1 MAGMDAAFLYIE
13 TRTMHMHVVGVL
25 VLDPTESPGGFGIDE
40 VTRVMADRI
49 HLIPPLRRRVLPSPA
64 GIDHPLW
71 IEDPA
76 FDLAAHIRQAAIEG
90 PVGWARLEQF
100 VGEVASK
107 PLDRTRP
114 LWEMWVVDALEDGT
128 VALVTKLHHS
138 LMDGGAAA
146 NLMASIFDLSADA
159 GPVEPAA
166 EPWVPDVVPSTHRQ
180 VASSVSS
187 LVARQRDVP
196 KAVARTFL
204 GLAGTSRTWL
214 SQRAAGTKTPLTA
227 PRTRLNGAITPRRS
241 VSLARVDLDTVRE
254 VRRAFGTTIND
265 VVLAASGTAL
275 RRYLEAR
282 GPLPGRNLIAA
293 VPVSARDGHGDKAI
307 RNRVSNM
314 MVDVPL
320 QPDDPVER
328 LLTVHANSLNSKAL
342 QLAFGTDSLQ
352 ELTGFAAPSVM
363 TTGARLYSG
372 LKLARYHPPVFNLV
386 ISNVPGPPLDL
397 YCAGAKV
404 TGIFPMGPVMEGT
417 GVNITVLSEAHHLN
431 VGVMACPD
439 LVPDVGEI
447 GTGFVEA
454 VDELRVLADRVHP
467 RERRVRRTG
476 LRK

>member
-1 MAGMDAAFLYIE
+1 MQRMAGMDAAFLYIE
-13 TRTMHMHVVGVL
+13 TPTMHMHVVGVL
-25 VLDPTESPGGFGIDE
+25 VLDPTGSPGGFGIDE
-40 VTRVMADRI
+40 VTQVMADRI

-76 FDLAAHIRQAAIEG
+76 FDLAAHIRQAAMEG
-90 PVGWARLEQF
+90 PVSWARLEQF
-100 VGEVASK
+100 VGEVASR

-138 LMDGGAAA
+138 LMDGGAGA

-159 GPVEPAA
+159 GPVEPPA
-166 EPWVPDVVPSTHRQ
+166 EPWVPDVVPPTHRQ

-196 KAVARTFL
+196 GALAHSFS
-204 GLAGTSRTWL
+204 GLAGTTRTWL

-241 VSLARVDLDTVRE
+241 VSLTRVDLDTVRE

-265 VVLAASGTAL
+265 VVLAASATAL

-282 GPLPGRNLIAA
+282 GPLPARDLIAA
-293 VPVSARDGHGDKAI
+293 VPVSARDGHDKAF
-307 RNRVSNM
+307 RNRVSSM
-314 MVDVPL
+314 MVDIPL

-328 LLTVHANSLNSKAL
+328 LLAVHANSLNSKAL

-363 TTGARLYSG
+363 A
-372 LKLARYHPPVFNLV
+372 
-386 ISNVPGPPLDL
+386 NVPGPPLDL

-417 GVNITVLSEAHHLN
+417 GVNMTVLSEAHHLN
-431 VGVMACPD
+431 LGVMACPD

-454 VDELRVLADRVHP
+454 VEELRVLAGRVHP
-467 RERRVRRTG
+467 RERRLRRTG
-476 LRK
+476 LQT